1 MKLLLTTLCTVVLTF
16 FGSAQDAD
24 GQLQDQTIT
33 PDNHD
38 YSSKIAFVYGSQF
51 LEHNSGLADELV
63 MLLRDRIAY
72 QFEVAPAD
80 EKFPK
85 LSSFPLMNKAN
96 PSVNAP
102 DPAAFDVTTFNPL
115 VYNWDYFSDR
125 VQVFRIDGTDYLM
138 IVQPQ

>member
-1 MKLLLTTLCTVVLTF
+1 MITF
-16 FGSAQDAD
+16 CGSAQDGY

-33 PDNHD
+33 PENHD
-38 YSSKIAFVYGSQF
+38 YSSKIAFVYGSEF
-51 LEHNSGLADELV
+51 LQHNPELLDPLV
-63 MLLRDRIAY
+63 LLLRDRIAY
-72 QFEVAPAD
+72 QFEVAPPD

-115 VYNWDYFSDR
+115 IYNWDFFSDR